1 MQQTT
6 IAGKPLHTMLM
17 AAPAVL
23 IPFGFILDALHSATG
38 DEDYAKASYYSM
50 AGGVIGGLAASA
62 VGVADY
68 VADKPEGEAKQDSQ
82 VHAVL
87 TGAAMLASV
96 ANLILKRS
104 NRQHT
109 TGALVLSAIAAAGAL
124 ANSVVGKG
132 AQDVNGEHAEAGMH
146 TDDDKTRIDHTRGDV
161 EQYVVAG
168 PSVLHAP
175 Q

>member
-1 MQQTT
+1 MHNTT

-23 IPFGFILDALHSATG
+23 IPFGFILDALHNATG
-38 DEDYAKASYYSM
+38 DEDYAKASFYSI
-50 AGGVIGGLAASA
+50 AGGVVGGLAAST
-62 VGVADY
+62 VGVAQY
-68 VADKPEGEAKQDSQ
+68 VADQPEGQAKHESQ

-124 ANSVVGKG
+124 ANSVVGNG
-132 AQDVNGEHAEAGMH
+132 AHAANGEHAEAGVH

-168 PSVLHAP
+168 PSALHAP
-175 Q
+175 K

>member
-1 MQQTT
+1 MQNNT

-62 VGVADY
+62 VGVAQY
-68 VADKPEGEAKQDSQ
+68 VADKPEGEAKQESQ

-132 AQDVNGEHAEAGMH
+132 AQDASGEHAEAGVH
-146 TDDDKTRIDHTRGDV
+146 TDDDKTRIDHTRVDV
-161 EQYVVAG
+161 EQYVAAG
-168 PSVLHAP
+168 PSVLRAP